1 MALAEF
7 GPTVGGAFVWDAEGG
22 KKPSK
27 GVNQAFGSLMCS
39 FNDGPVGVAVNHNEV
54 VHPFVGE
61 EVRTDALEGVGR
73 WDWWV
78 RGCTWL

>member
-1 MALAEF
+1 
-7 GPTVGGAFVWDAEGG
+7 
-22 KKPSK
+22 
-27 GVNQAFGSLMCS
+27 MCS
-39 FNDGPVGVAVNHNEV
+39 FNDGPVGVAVKHNDV